1 MLMSVAKLI
10 GRRSSPAVP
19 KSFYRRSRL
28 HVLECVEQSENRT
41 GVFSEQAEVDGV
53 ELILEVFVVLDATV
67 EDVGQDADDIP
78 DIRLSD
84 VVSAL
89 DVLVDTNERGNR
101 IFGMGCLQ
109 LA

>member
-1 MLMSVAKLI
+1 M
-10 GRRSSPAVP
+10 
-19 KSFYRRSRL
+19 
-28 HVLECVEQSENRT
+28 EQSENRT
-41 GVFSEQAEVDGV
+41 SVFSEQAEVDRV
-53 ELILEVFVVLDATV
+53 ELILEVVVVLYATV